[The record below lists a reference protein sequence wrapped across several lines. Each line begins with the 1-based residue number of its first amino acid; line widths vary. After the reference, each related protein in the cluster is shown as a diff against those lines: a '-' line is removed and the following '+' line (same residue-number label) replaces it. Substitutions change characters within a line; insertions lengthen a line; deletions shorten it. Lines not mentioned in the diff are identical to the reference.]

1 MTQMDPLRPLMKLA
15 QSTAKSDHEFYL
27 GTAEKAEMP
36 EVKALLMVLADSESK
51 LTEKLQH
58 MMITGIVDELEE
70 LTNVRDRDAVA
81 DSTPFDPT
89 RSGTDPRIFICNKV
103 LERGIKTYTLYL
115 RLATKT
121 KSELGSRLFEYL
133 AYLKKCQLDE
143 LRNICEKY

>member
-1 MTQMDPLRPLMKLA
+1 MKLA
-15 QSTAKSDHEFYL
+15 QSTAKSDHDFYL
-27 GTAEKAEMP
+27 GTAEKSEMP

-51 LTEKLQH
+51 LIEKLQH

-70 LTNVRDRDAVA
+70 LTNAHDRDAIV
-81 DSTPFDPT
+81 DSTPFDLMRT
-89 RSGTDPRIFICNKV
+89 GTDPRIFVCNKV
-103 LERGIKTYTLYL
+103 LERSIKTYTLYL

-143 LRNICEKY
+143 LRNICENY